1 MEYFMRV
8 LWYLPANLIKGILLE
23 SVIAYSSKPQREY
36 FMRVLWYLPA
46 NLIKGVLFEGVMV
59 PSSKPHKGSTL

>member
-1 MEYFMRV
+1 MRFAGR
-8 LWYLPANLIKGILLE
+8 YYNTLIK
-23 SVIAYSSKPQREY
+23 YSLYEY

>member
-1 MEYFMRV
+1 MSV
-8 LWYLPANLIKGILLE
+8 LWYLPANLIKGIFFE
-23 SVIAYSSKPQREY
+23 GVIVFSSKPQREY

-59 PSSKPHKGSTL
+59 PSSKPHKGSTF